1 MRTNDTRRCI
11 HLLRSDARTRCD
23 RCRAVDATFRDCA
36 VAFGVG
42 LVLWG
47 VLAIVAHLMLP

>member
-23 RCRAVDATFRDCA
+23 RCRAIDDTFRDLA
-36 VAFGVG
+36 LAFGVG
-42 LVLWG
+42 LVIWSMIA
-47 VLAIVAHLMLP
+47 VVINHVAP